1 MDRAET
7 KGNYHYG
14 GDEVMSRQFLLSYE
28 EPWYV
33 VKDIVSGVATQGETI
48 EEAKNN
54 LREALELYYEDS
66 EMEEM

>member
-1 MDRAET
+1 
-7 KGNYHYG
+7 
-14 GDEVMSRQFLLSYE
+14 MSRQFLLSYE

-66 EMEEM
+66 EMEKM

>member
-1 MDRAET
+1 
-7 KGNYHYG
+7 
-14 GDEVMSRQFLLSYE
+14 MSRQFLLSYE

-66 EMEEM
+66 EMEETDTTNYLLGVLEVV